1 MTNTTIFGLSAVL
14 AFSDVALIKY
24 FEHQPETWFLLPLTL
39 MAAWLMLQS
48 ATETR

>member
-24 FEHQPETWFLLPLTL
+24 FQLTPTVWILLPLTL
-39 MAAWLMLQS
+39 LAAWLMIQS
-48 ATETR
+48 ASAK

>member
-1 MTNTTIFGLSAVL
+1 MSNTTIFGFSAVL

-24 FEHQPETWFLLPLTL
+24 FEHQPETWFLLPLAL
-39 MAAWLMLQS
+39 LAAWLMVKS